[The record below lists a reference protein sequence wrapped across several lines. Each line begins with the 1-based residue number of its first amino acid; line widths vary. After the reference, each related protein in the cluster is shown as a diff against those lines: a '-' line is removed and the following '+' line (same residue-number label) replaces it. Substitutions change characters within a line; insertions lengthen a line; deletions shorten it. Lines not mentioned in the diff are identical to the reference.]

1 VGRDPE
7 GPRLTFGTRLVL
19 ASASP
24 RRLELLRT
32 VGIDPIVDAPDVDE
46 AVCPGESAVEY
57 VVRVARGKCA
67 AVAARHAGG
76 VVLAADTTVALDGEI
91 LGKPADHT
99 EAATMLTRLSGCT
112 HQVHTAVVV
121 SSGGLTLTEL
131 VTTDVT
137 FGDLTADEIRWY
149 VALGESLDKAGA
161 YGVQSAGGALVAR
174 IDGSPSNVIGLP
186 LRETLALVR
195 RVAPPSAP

>member
-1 VGRDPE
+1 VGRDP
-7 GPRLTFGTRLVL
+7 GSPRLTVDNRLVL

-32 VGIDPIVDAPDVDE
+32 VGLDPVVDAPDVDE
-46 AVCPGESAVEY
+46 AVLPGESAVDY
-57 VVRVARGKCA
+57 VVRVARAKCA
-67 AVAARHAGG
+67 AVAARQGADA

-99 EAATMLTRLSGCT
+99 EAAAMLTRLSGRT
-112 HQVHTAVVV
+112 HEVHTAVVV

-137 FGDLTADEIRWY
+137 FGELAAAEIEWY
-149 VALGESLDKAGA
+149 VALGESFDKAGG
-161 YGVQSAGGALVAR
+161 YGLQSAGGALVAR
-174 IDGSPSNVIGLP
+174 IDGSPSNVVGLP
-186 LRETLALVR
+186 VRETLALVR
-195 RVAPPSAP
+195 QVSPSA